1 MGDFFKLNWKK
12 FILPVIL
19 IIIFLVVINA
29 LRISGSIGDKYDC
42 QVVTLIQK
50 NIDNAQKNDTA
61 AVNQVDSEM
70 KLLAQNKQKEVK
82 HLQYSE
88 SISAFVK
95 IINPI
100 VPFPC
105 ENLGKSNVCQFY
117 INKETYDCLK
127 KLDINGD
134 IFSQPKMSVYKPVS
148 LWIILLNVLLLF
160 IEGYFVSSIIMFFYG
175 KIRDKQVISSGMP
188 SDSSAPSFSYT
199 LPPSA

>member
-1 MGDFFKLNWKK
+1 
-12 FILPVIL
+12 
-19 IIIFLVVINA
+19 VINA

>member
-82 HLQYSE
+82 HNITESYSLPL
-88 SISAFVK
+88 I
-95 IINPI
+95 
-100 VPFPC
+100 
-105 ENLGKSNVCQFY
+105 
-117 INKETYDCLK
+117 K
-127 KLDINGD
+127 KLRL
-134 IFSQPKMSVYKPVS
+134 V
-148 LWIILLNVLLLF
+148 
-160 IEGYFVSSIIMFFYG
+160 
-175 KIRDKQVISSGMP
+175 VI
-188 SDSSAPSFSYT
+188 
-199 LPPSA
+199 